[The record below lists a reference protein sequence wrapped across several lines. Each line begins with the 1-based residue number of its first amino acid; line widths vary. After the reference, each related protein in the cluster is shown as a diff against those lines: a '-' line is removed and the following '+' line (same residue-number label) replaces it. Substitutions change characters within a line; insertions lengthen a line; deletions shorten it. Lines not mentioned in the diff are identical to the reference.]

1 MILHVF
7 VSDVWQL
14 EGSHSKIVC
23 KPEVTRPETNR
34 SYEWAI
40 PRHPRR
46 KFIFQPLI
54 LRGEML
60 VSKRVLGCPWYLV
73 HGFITLYKLVVSPI
87 SRLYTNLL
95 TSYDHFHGSTLV
107 VMFHH
112 WNLGFLFKAGV
123 AAKRHKVGSIV
134 GMVES
139 D

>member
-7 VSDVWQL
+7 VSDVWQR

-46 KFIFQPLI
+46 KFIFPTIDFQG
-54 LRGEML
+54 RN
-60 VSKRVLGCPWYLV
+60 VSFREGTGMSMVLSTWI
-73 HGFITLYKLVVSPI
+73 ITLYKLVVSPI

-107 VMFHH
+107 VYFSQLKS
-112 WNLGFLFKAGV
+112 WISLQGGCRRKTSQGGG
-123 AAKRHKVGSIV
+123 R
-134 GMVES
+134 
-139 D
+139 